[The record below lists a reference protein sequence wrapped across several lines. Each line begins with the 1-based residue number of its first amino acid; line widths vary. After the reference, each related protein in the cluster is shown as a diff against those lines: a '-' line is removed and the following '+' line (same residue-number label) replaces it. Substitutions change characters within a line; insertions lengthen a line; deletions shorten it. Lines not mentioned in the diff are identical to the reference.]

1 MPVDLY
7 NLSACAPC
15 ALVRMVAKHIGVELN
30 VKELNFADEEH
41 LSPEYLKINPFH
53 KVPTIS
59 DDGFPVYESTAICL
73 YLLNK
78 YAPDSDLYPKDLQ
91 RRARVDQVLAT
102 VTSFVQPRYS
112 EFYRLLEPL
121 LLEELLEQLDDELSS
136 SSSSSKAGGTGG
148 TSRAAIAKSSEAR
161 PRDALRLDWPG
172 WLPRNSAMQMK
183 KPTAQQVQDLEET
196 ALKGLEHLV
205 GDGKFAVGDALTLA
219 DLTLVA
225 HLSYSIMMPVFDREK
240 FSKLVS
246 YHERV
251 SAQLPYFA
259 ETETITKGLE
269 QKWSALK

>member
-7 NLSACAPC
+7 NLSLSAPC
-15 ALVRMVAKHIGVELN
+15 ALVRMVAKHIGVELT
-30 VKELNFADEEH
+30 VKEVNFFKKEH

-59 DDGFPVYESTAICL
+59 DDGFVIYESTAICL

-91 RRARVDQVLAT
+91 KRARVDQVLAT
-102 VTSFVQPRYS
+102 VTSFVQPCYD
-112 EFYRLLEPL
+112 EFY
-121 LLEELLEQLDDELSS
+121 
-136 SSSSSKAGGTGG
+136 
-148 TSRAAIAKSSEAR
+148 
-161 PRDALRLDWPG
+161 
-172 WLPRNSAMQMK
+172 RNSAMLTK

-196 ALKGLEHLV
+196 GLKGLEHLV
-205 GDGKFAVGDALTLA
+205 GDGRFAVGDALTLA

-225 HLSYSIMMPVFDREK
+225 HLSYSIMMPVFDRKK

-246 YHERV
+246 YYECV
-251 SAQLPYFA
+251 SAQMPHFA
-259 ETETITKGLE
+259 ETKPVTEWQV

>member
-7 NLSACAPC
+7 NLSACTPC

-112 EFYRLLEPL
+112 EFYR
-121 LLEELLEQLDDELSS
+121 
-136 SSSSSKAGGTGG
+136 
-148 TSRAAIAKSSEAR
+148 
-161 PRDALRLDWPG
+161 
-172 WLPRNSAMQMK
+172 NSAMQMK

-225 HLSYSIMMPVFDREK
+225 HLSYSIMMPVFDRKK